1 MLLRQL
7 LAQYFLILTYPSIR
21 FLDNERSFF
30 FFFFLLLLLFEK
42 RTMKG
47 IGTSIC
53 KYISI
58 NEKLYFAPHNLES
71 LSI

>member
-30 FFFFLLLLLFEK
+30 FLLLLLFEK

-53 KYISI
+53 TYISI
-58 NEKLYFAPHNLES
+58 NEKLYFGPHNLES